1 MDYKAEITLNEK
13 DSLFDLRIA
22 EQNLVKAYAEALTE
36 CSHRVFFAEIKSGL
50 ISAAEDCLH
59 TFNLL
64 KERKY
69 IADDLGD
76 EEKKACVKKRFAA
89 ASHELS

>member
-36 CSHRVFFAEIKSGL
+36 CSHRVFFAAIKSGL
-50 ISAAEDCLH
+50 INAAEDCLH